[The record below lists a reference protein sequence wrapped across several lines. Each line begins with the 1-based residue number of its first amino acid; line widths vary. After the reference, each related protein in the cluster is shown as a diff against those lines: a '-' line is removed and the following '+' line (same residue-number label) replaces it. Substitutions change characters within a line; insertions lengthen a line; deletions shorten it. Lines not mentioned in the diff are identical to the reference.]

1 MSNRFRSVDRQ
12 MPYLMPPSLDEWL
25 PEGHLARF
33 VVETVETLDTTVLEE
48 AYDRRGSRA
57 YHPKMLLALLFY
69 GYATGTFSSRKLER
83 ATYDSV
89 AVRYVA
95 AGQHPDHD
103 TICTFRRRFLGELEG
118 LFVKILEVACEMGLL
133 EVGDVALDGTKIKAN
148 ASKHKALSY
157 EYACEL
163 EEQLMGEVEELME
176 KAEEADAED
185 LPDEMS
191 VPEEIA
197 RREERIERIREAKQ
211 TIEER
216 AERRYEEEQAAY
228 EENAYEENAYEEKMQ
243 KRREEEERA
252 GRKKPGPKPKP
263 PGNTG
268 PENTGPENTG
278 PENTGPEPKDQVNLT
293 DEESRIM
300 PTSENGFQQAYN
312 AQAYNAQATVCMDS
326 HLILEGHLSQ
336 KPNDKQELEPALQ
349 KLSELPEEV
358 GSPNRLAADSGYY
371 SSDNAQACEGQEI
384 CPYISAGREK
394 HNPTWR
400 ERFAGPGAPP
410 DENTGLEAMAYRLAT
425 RAGGGVLRAAQG
437 DRRTGLWHHQA
448 GADKQVLGIRQF
460 LLRGLEKARG
470 EWALIR
476 CAFNLKRMHRL
487 IGNTA

>member
-1 MSNRFRSVDRQ
+1 
-12 MPYLMPPSLDEWL
+12 MPPSLDEWL

-89 AVRYVA
+89 AVRYVSA
-95 AGQHPDHD
+95 NQHPDHD

-118 LFVKILEVACEMGLL
+118 LFVQILEVACEMGLL

-157 EYACEL
+157 EYACKL
-163 EEQLMGEVEELME
+163 EEQLVGEVEELME

-185 LPDEMS
+185 LPDRMS

-197 RREERIERIREAKQ
+197 RREERLEKIREAKQ

-228 EENAYEENAYEEKMQ
+228 EEKMQ
-243 KRREEEERA
+243 KRREEEERD

-263 PGNTG
+263 PK
-268 PENTGPENTG
+268 
-278 PENTGPEPKDQVNLT
+278 NTGPEPKDQVNLT

-300 PTSENGFQQAYN
+300 PTSENGFQ
-312 AQAYNAQATVCMDS
+312 QAYNAQATVCMDS

-358 GSPNRLAADSGYY
+358 GSPTRLAADSGYY

-394 HNPTWR
+394 HNRTWR

-410 DENTGLEAMAYRLAT
+410 DENTGLEAMAYRLET
-425 RAGGGVLRAAQG
+425 RAGKAFYG
-437 DRRTGLWHHQA
+437 RRKGTAEPVFGII
-448 GADKQVLGIRQF
+448 KQVLGIRQF

-487 IGNTA
+487 RMHRLAVAST

>member
-1 MSNRFRSVDRQ
+1 

-278 PENTGPEPKDQVNLT
+278 PEPKDQVNLT

-300 PTSENGFQQAYN
+300 PTSENGFQQA
-312 AQAYNAQATVCMDS
+312 
-326 HLILEGHLSQ
+326 
-336 KPNDKQELEPALQ
+336 
-349 KLSELPEEV
+349 
-358 GSPNRLAADSGYY
+358 
-371 SSDNAQACEGQEI
+371 
-384 CPYISAGREK
+384 
-394 HNPTWR
+394 
-400 ERFAGPGAPP
+400 
-410 DENTGLEAMAYRLAT
+410 
-425 RAGGGVLRAAQG
+425 
-437 DRRTGLWHHQA
+437 
-448 GADKQVLGIRQF
+448 
-460 LLRGLEKARG
+460 
-470 EWALIR
+470 
-476 CAFNLKRMHRL
+476 
-487 IGNTA
+487 

>member
-1 MSNRFRSVDRQ
+1 
-12 MPYLMPPSLDEWL
+12 
-25 PEGHLARF
+25 LARF
-33 VVETVETLDTTVLEE
+33 VVETVETLDTTAMEE

-163 EEQLMGEVEELME
+163 EEQLVGEVEELME
-176 KAEEADAED
+176 KAEEADVED
-185 LPDEMS
+185 LPDGMS

-216 AERRYEEEQAAY
+216 AQKRHEEEKA
-228 EENAYEENAYEEKMQ
+228 AYEEKMQ
-243 KRREEEERA
+243 RRREEEERA

-263 PGNTG
+263 PG
-268 PENTGPENTG
+268 NTGPENTG

-300 PTSENGFQQAYN
+300 PTSENGFQQA
-312 AQAYNAQATVCMDS
+312 
-326 HLILEGHLSQ
+326 
-336 KPNDKQELEPALQ
+336 
-349 KLSELPEEV
+349 
-358 GSPNRLAADSGYY
+358 
-371 SSDNAQACEGQEI
+371 
-384 CPYISAGREK
+384 
-394 HNPTWR
+394 
-400 ERFAGPGAPP
+400 
-410 DENTGLEAMAYRLAT
+410 
-425 RAGGGVLRAAQG
+425 
-437 DRRTGLWHHQA
+437 
-448 GADKQVLGIRQF
+448 
-460 LLRGLEKARG
+460 
-470 EWALIR
+470 
-476 CAFNLKRMHRL
+476 
-487 IGNTA
+487 